1 MTEEAKQQGDCGP
14 RVEAASTRFC
24 SVHDGQPA
32 SQAKRGSSEQQ
43 IKILVFKYKTN
54 EKAEENTESIHS
66 LGT

>member
-1 MTEEAKQQGDCGP
+1 MTEEAKQQEDCGP

-43 IKILVFKYKTN
+43 IKILVFK
-54 EKAEENTESIHS
+54 
-66 LGT
+66 